1 MILSLLFGLKKI
13 FPLLTQFVVLFLVGL
28 KFTSSQTTS
37 MAAVTPVVVAA
48 TAKQTATVSRRK
60 HCYPIIVKYN

>member
-1 MILSLLFGLKKI
+1 MILSLLFGFKKI
-13 FPLLTQFVVLFLVGL
+13 LPLLTEFVVLFLVGL

-48 TAKQTATVSRRK
+48 TAKQTATVSRR
-60 HCYPIIVKYN
+60 HNCYPIIVKYN